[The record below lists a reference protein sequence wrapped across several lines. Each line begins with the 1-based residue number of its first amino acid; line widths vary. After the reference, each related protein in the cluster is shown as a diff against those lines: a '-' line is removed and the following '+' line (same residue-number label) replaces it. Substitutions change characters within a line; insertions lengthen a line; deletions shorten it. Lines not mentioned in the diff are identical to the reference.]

1 MTDYVPMILGSQK
14 TSHKETFDE
23 VKTGQDRIS
32 PWADVLSDGAWDQ
45 RVLVGKWLQACIGSR
60 IASSL
65 SP

>member
-32 PWADVLSDGAWDQ
+32 PWADVLSGGAWDQ
-45 RVLVGKWLQACIGSR
+45 TMLVGK
-60 IASSL
+60 
-65 SP
+65 